1 MTARYGQLANF
12 CLKTTDLG
20 LMLLALAIAIIINYA
35 PSDKPGVSAYAL
47 DFLSTRVKVGNA
59 LLCGLL
65 LAVWYI
71 AFELQGLY
79 RSHRLTTFNTELREI
94 VRAVLVASV
103 SLFMVAELGG
113 WETMT
118 LLTTGYVALIA
129 FTLIAGMRLLVRLNL
144 RRLRLGG
151 HNIKKLLLVGNGPRA
166 EWLATQVS
174 ERSDLGY
181 RLVGYV
187 DEERRL
193 TNFALANVP
202 WLGQF
207 ENLRSV
213 IADEVVDEVFITLP
227 IKSQYSR
234 IEEAITI
241 LEEQGIMVHLL
252 SDVFPHRLARSRAW
266 EFEGA
271 PLVSLHS
278 APSISWRTEAKRII
292 DFVGSLL
299 LLLLCSPLLLLAAI
313 AIKLDST
320 GPVLFVQERMGYN
333 KRRFRMIKFRTM
345 TVDAEA
351 RMKDLE
357 HLNEKDG
364 PVFKIRSDP
373 RMTRV
378 GRLLRKL
385 SIDELPQLVNVLFG
399 DMSLVGPRP
408 LPMRDVLGLNVAWQK
423 RRFSVKPGLT
433 CLWQV
438 SGRSNLSFEEW
449 MQLDLEY
456 IDRWS
461 LALDCKILLRTIP
474 AILTAEGAT

>member
-12 CLKTTDLG
+12 FLKMSDLV
-20 LMLLALAIAIIINYA
+20 LMLSALLLAIVINYA
-35 PSDKPGVSAYAL
+35 PSGEPSVPAYAV
-47 DFLSTRVKVGNA
+47 DFLSTRIKLGNA
-59 LLCGLL
+59 LLAGLL
-65 LAVWYI
+65 LVIWYI

-79 RSHRLTTFNTELREI
+79 RSHRLTTFADEMKEI
-94 VRAVLVASV
+94 GRAVFAASV
-103 SLFMVAELGG
+103 ALLIVAQIGR
-113 WETMT
+113 WETVNFKTT
-118 LLTTGYVALIA
+118 LYVAAIA
-129 FTLIAGMRLLVRLNL
+129 ILLIAGMRVLLRLNL
-144 RRLRLGG
+144 RRLRLRGL
-151 HNIKKLLLVGNGPRA
+151 NIKKLLLIGNGPRA
-166 EWLATQVS
+166 EWLAKQVS
-174 ERSDLGY
+174 ERTDFGY

-193 TNFALANVP
+193 KDPAVFTVP
-202 WLGQF
+202 WLGRVEDLQT
-207 ENLRSV
+207 V
-213 IADEVVDEVFITLP
+213 IANEVIDEVFITLP

-234 IEEAITI
+234 IEAAITI
-241 LEEQGIMVHLL
+241 LEEQGIMVHLF
-252 SDVFPHRLARSRAW
+252 SDLFPHKLARSRAW

-278 APSISWRTEAKRII
+278 APSISWRTEAKRVI
-292 DFVGSLL
+292 DFVGSVALL
-299 LLLLCSPLLLLAAI
+299 LLLLPLFLLVAL

-320 GPVLFVQERMGYN
+320 GPIFFIQERMGYN

-345 TVDAEA
+345 ATDAEA
-351 RMKDLE
+351 RMKELE

-364 PVFKIRSDP
+364 PVFKIRNDP

-378 GRLLRKL
+378 GRILRKL
-385 SIDELPQLVNVLFG
+385 SIDELPQLINVLFG

-474 AILTAEGAT
+474 AILTAEGAA

>member
-12 CLKTTDLG
+12 FLKMSDLL
-20 LMLLALAIAIIINYA
+20 LMLSALALAIVINYA
-35 PSDKPGVSAYAL
+35 PSEPGVPAYAV
-47 DFLSTRVKVGNA
+47 DFLSTRIKLGNA
-59 LLCGLL
+59 LLAGLL
-65 LAVWYI
+65 LVIWYI

-79 RSHRLTTFNTELREI
+79 RSHRLTTFAFELKEI
-94 VRAVLVASV
+94 AHAVFAASIALLIVAQIGRWKTINLKTTV
-103 SLFMVAELGG
+103 CVAAIAI
-113 WETMT
+113 
-118 LLTTGYVALIA
+118 ALIG
-129 FTLIAGMRLLVRLNL
+129 GMRILLRLNL
-144 RRLRLGG
+144 RRLRLRGL
-151 HNIKKLLLVGNGPRA
+151 NIKKLLLIGNGPRA
-166 EWLATQVS
+166 EWLAKQVS
-174 ERSDLGY
+174 ERTDFGY

-187 DEERRL
+187 DDERRL
-193 TNFALANVP
+193 KDPAAFQVP
-202 WLGQF
+202 WLGRV
-207 ENLRSV
+207 EDLPRV
-213 IADEVVDEVFITLP
+213 ISSEVIDEVFITLP

-234 IEEAITI
+234 IEAAITI
-241 LEEQGIMVHLL
+241 LEEQGIMVHLF
-252 SDVFPHRLARSRAW
+252 SDLFPHKLARSRAW

-278 APSISWRTEAKRII
+278 APSISWRTEAKRVI
-292 DFVGSLL
+292 DFVGSVGLL
-299 LLLLCSPLLLLAAI
+299 LVLLPLFGLVALAI
-313 AIKLDST
+313 RIDSS
-320 GPVLFVQERMGYN
+320 GPIFFIQERMGYN

-345 TVDAEA
+345 AVDAEA
-351 RMKDLE
+351 RMKEFE

-364 PVFKIRSDP
+364 PVFKIRNDP

-378 GRLLRKL
+378 GRILRKL
-385 SIDELPQLVNVLFG
+385 SIDELPQLINVLLG

-408 LPMRDVLGLNVAWQK
+408 LPMRDVLGLEVAWQK

-474 AILTAEGAT
+474 AILTAEGAA